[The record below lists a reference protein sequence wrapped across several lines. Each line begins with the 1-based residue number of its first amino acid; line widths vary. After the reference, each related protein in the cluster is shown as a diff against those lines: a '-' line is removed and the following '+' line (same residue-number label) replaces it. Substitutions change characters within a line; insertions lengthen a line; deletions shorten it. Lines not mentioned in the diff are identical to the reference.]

1 MLIYSTKL
9 CARIEFKMSRQKLNY
24 KRTNFYFPPEVLSRI
39 KVLKGRTGDS
49 MSSIIR
55 KAIEKILEE
64 AGL

>member
-24 KRTNFYFPPEVLSRI
+24 KRTNFYFPPEILSRV
-39 KVLKGRTGDS
+39 KALKDKTGDS

-55 KAIEKILEE
+55 KAIEKSLEE